1 MLVTFHTKAW
11 SSITM
16 FGDVAVALLKMAGHS
31 GTVPSALRAEDLP
44 VTIARLQRALAA
56 IPDEKASPDNKS
68 SGGNDQ
74 DPPPPVSLRV
84 RAYPLIELLSAAAQ
98 QECDVTWEAGAPVI

>member
-44 VTIARLQRALAA
+44 ATITRLQRALAA
-56 IPDEKASPDNKS
+56 IPDEKTSPDRPS
-68 SGGNDQ
+68 DGNDQ
-74 DPPPPVSLRV
+74 DAPPPVSLRV

-98 QECDVTWEAGAPVI
+98 QECDVIWEAGAPVI